1 MVHDPPEQT
10 ASEITCREV
19 AEWTS
24 AYLDEHVNET
34 SKVRMALHL
43 ATCAGCEAYVKQ
55 IASVRDML
63 GLLPGRLRSRP
74 GMIVCG
80 RSSQRDRT
88 SLRQQKGRKRFVG

>member
-24 AYLDEHVNET
+24 AYLDEHVNDA
-34 SKVRMALHL
+34 SKVRMVLHL

-63 GLLPGRLRSRP
+63 GLLPRAVEKPARHDRLRQAFSARQSQP
-74 GMIVCG
+74 
-80 RSSQRDRT
+80 SST
-88 SLRQQKGRKRFVG
+88 KGA